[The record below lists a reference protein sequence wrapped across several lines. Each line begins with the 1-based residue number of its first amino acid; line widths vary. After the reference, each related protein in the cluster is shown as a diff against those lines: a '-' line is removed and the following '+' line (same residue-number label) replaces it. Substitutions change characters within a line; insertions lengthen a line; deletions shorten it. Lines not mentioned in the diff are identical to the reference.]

1 MANRSS
7 AQINAEIYSIAPA
20 LFSAVRAAVIE
31 HATLDRTPSVHQ
43 ANQRKLTGEVER
55 VLAEAIPRD
64 LNHRELWQVM
74 WQRIVYAGTRS
85 KKANDEIKSMRELV
99 PLFADLANYE
109 PGRYVFD
116 EVEWSHFSDQWRS
129 RLPAGKQAS
138 WIRMSKESPEWNP
151 GTHFAGART
160 TPEVWKILTKDDASY
175 PGLQFSALR
184 HKVKRYFSI
193 AEQLH
198 RDSLSGKRPLDH
210 FMYGYQFSPE
220 HKFGNEWLQER
231 EALAL
236 VQARFEDWLG
246 NMTALHTMMDL
257 GLKTIKPDRV
267 MTYLFSQLGWL
278 QTLPSALSKE
288 QVLSVYTDVKVVE
301 EMTARADVFAA
312 SLARAGHDQAHR
324 LLDIWMVKYGQEP
337 EPAFGITVNLQSNG
351 LGIRGLV
358 ESLDIGS
365 VVGKIDEHEAAGLW
379 PMSEFKIVGPRATG
393 ANAEK
398 SAHLN
403 TTARIMRRADAEKL
417 FVEFWRAAY
426 IKQPNVY
433 PGRDVGIENRPKE
446 EILRKI
452 ERGMQPEEAFQ
463 TILQLECDD

>member
-1 MANRSS
+1 MSSRSS
-7 AQINAEIYSIAPA
+7 AQINAEIYNIAPA

-31 HATLDRTPSVHQ
+31 HATFDKNPSIQQ

-55 VLAEAIPRD
+55 VLAEAIPRG

-85 KKANDEIKSMRELV
+85 KKANEEIKSMRKLV

-116 EVEWSHFSDQWRS
+116 EAEWAQFSDQWRS
-129 RLPAGKQAS
+129 RLPVGKQAS
-138 WIRMSKESPEWNP
+138 WIRLSKESPEWNP
-151 GTHFAGART
+151 GKHFAGART
-160 TPEVWKILTKDDASY
+160 TPEVWKILTKDDVSY

-198 RDSLSGKRPLDH
+198 RDSQGSKRPLDR
-210 FMYGYQFSPE
+210 FMNGYQFNPE
-220 HKFGNEWLQER
+220 HKFGDEWLRER

-236 VQARFEDWLG
+236 VQVQFEDWLG
-246 NMTALHTMMDL
+246 NLTALHTMMDL

-278 QTLPSALSKE
+278 QTLPSTLSKD
-288 QVLSVYTDVKVVE
+288 QVLSIYTDIKVVE

-312 SLARAGHDQAHR
+312 SLARAGNEQAHR

-337 EPAFGITVNLQSNG
+337 EPSFGITVNLQSNG
-351 LGIRGLV
+351 LGIGGLIA
-358 ESLDIGS
+358 SLDVGA
-365 VVGKIDEHEAAGLW
+365 VVGKIDENEAAGLW
-379 PMSEFKIVGPRATG
+379 PMNEFKSVSTRSIRPNEEKAARPKATG
-393 ANAEK
+393 
-398 SAHLN
+398 
-403 TTARIMRRADAEKL
+403 RIMQRVEAEKL

-426 IKQPNVY
+426 AKQPLVY
-433 PGRDVGIENRPKE
+433 PGRDVGIENQPKE
-446 EILRKI
+446 EILRLI
-452 ERGMQPEEAFQ
+452 ERGVQPEEAFQ
-463 TILQLECDD
+463 AVLQLECDD